1 MKLKVR
7 NALAALGLGIATAG
21 IAGAAQQPV
30 DILIQKLVER
40 NVITQADGDSIRA
53 EIADIE
59 KDNAKKDKAAA
70 SATPV
75 TAKTPVKLSG
85 YAQARYTGITGPT
98 TGDTFDVRR
107 LRLSLAGNPAPQ
119 VDYNVQVDFAG
130 STTAVTGV
138 SGTTVKTGAV
148 GKPTLLDAAVG
159 FTASPYA
166 KVTAGQFKIPFS
178 QESLASDALLDAI
191 NRAQVVDKLSPGRDN
206 GSVGRDVGLQVG
218 GQTLQTPN
226 SGRFEYALG
235 VFNGAGINVSDANR
249 SKDVAARLVW
259 KAGVPGLSLGASQYW
274 GRNGS
279 PYVKRDRTGVEVS
292 FVRPEYGLK
301 GEYIQGK
308 DAATKKHGYYVT
320 GLVGVAP
327 QTQAVLRYE
336 ELNLDTSVAN
346 NTGKVTTLGLNYFLS
361 KDTLNR
367 VQLNYEHHKD
377 QGPTVRDDQ
386 FLAQYQAGF

>member
-1 MKLKVR
+1 MNVR
-7 NALAALGLGIATAG
+7 KGIAALTASIAVAG

-30 DILIQKLVER
+30 DILIQKLIER
-40 NVITQADGDSIRA
+40 SVITQADGDSIRA
-53 EIADIE
+53 EIAEIE
-59 KDNAKKDKAAA
+59 KDNAKKEKAAA
-70 SATPV
+70 AATPV
-75 TAKTPVKLSG
+75 TAKTAVKLSG
-85 YAQARYTGITGPT
+85 YAQARYTSATGPT

-107 LRLSLAGNPAPQ
+107 LRLSLAGNPTPQ
-119 VDYNVQVDFAG
+119 VDYNIQADFAG

-138 SGTTVKTGAV
+138 SGSTVKTGPV
-148 GKPTLLDAAVG
+148 GKATLLDAAVG
-159 FTASPYA
+159 FTASPLA
-166 KVTAGQFKIPFS
+166 KLTAGQFKIPFS

-206 GSVGRDVGLQVG
+206 GSIGRDVGLQIG
-218 GQTLQTPN
+218 GQTPQTPN
-226 SGRFEYALG
+226 SGHVEYALG
-235 VFNGAGINVSDANR
+235 VFNGSGINVSDTNR

-259 KAGVPGLSLGASQYW
+259 KANVPGLSLGASQYW

-279 PYVKRDRTGVEVS
+279 PYTKRDRTGLEAS

-301 GEYIQGK
+301 GEYIRGK
-308 DAATKKHGYYVT
+308 YAATKKHGYYVT
-320 GLVGVAP
+320 GLLGVAP
-327 QTQAVLRYE
+327 QAQAVLRYE

-346 NTGKVTTLGLNYFLS
+346 NTGKITTLGLNYFLT

-377 QGPTVRDDQ
+377 QGPTVKDDQ